1 MDTINISGQHISIG
15 QSLQTYVEDSLK
27 AAVSK
32 YFDHAT
38 SANINFTKSGHE
50 FVCDVV
56 VNDGTGRHTVIKS
69 RCRSD
74 DIYSAFDSALS
85 KASRQLR
92 KYKSKLK
99 SRHDRIKVSEVSPEA
114 IKYTI
119 NANPADKSGADDSH
133 EIDVDNP
140 VIIAEQPTKILKL
153 SVGEAVMHMDLQNL
167 PALMFE
173 NSSTGRTNVVYYRKD
188 GNIAWVDSN

>member
-1 MDTINISGQHISIG
+1 MDTVNISGQNISIG
-15 QSLQTYVEDSLK
+15 QSLQNYVNDRIT

-38 SANINFTKSGHE
+38 SANVKFTKAGHE
-50 FVCDVV
+50 FVCDIV

-69 RCRSD
+69 ECMSD
-74 DIYSAFDSALS
+74 DIYSAFDSSLS
-85 KASRQLR
+85 KVAKQLR
-92 KYKSKLK
+92 RYKSRLK
-99 SRHDRIKVSEVSPEA
+99 DRHDRIKVSEISPEA

-119 NANPADKSGADDSH
+119 NANHFEKTGDDN

-173 NSSTGRTNVVYYRKD
+173 NSTTGRTNIVYYRKD
-188 GNIAWVDSN
+188 GNISWVDSN